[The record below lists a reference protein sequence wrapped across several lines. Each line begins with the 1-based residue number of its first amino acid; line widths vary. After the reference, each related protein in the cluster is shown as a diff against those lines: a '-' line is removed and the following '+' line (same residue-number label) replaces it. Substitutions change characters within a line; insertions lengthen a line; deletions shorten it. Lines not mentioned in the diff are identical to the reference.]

1 MFAGLNWNR
10 HSAQHDAQMDY
21 YGKRLATASSDRTVR
36 VFDVAGQQQ
45 QLIAELKGHEGP
57 VWQVAWGHPKF
68 GSLLAT
74 CSYDRKVIIWC
85 VLVAP

>member
-1 MFAGLNWNR
+1 
-10 HSAQHDAQMDY
+10 MDY

-85 VLVAP
+85 V

>member
-1 MFAGLNWNR
+1 
-10 HSAQHDAQMDY
+10 MDY

-85 VLVAP
+85 VWPRRGGISLFVSRSLF

>member
-1 MFAGLNWNR
+1 MANHAR
-10 HSAQHDAQMDY
+10 AQHDAQMDY

-85 VLVAP
+85 VLAAP